1 MVYYIRLE
9 KNRCLDKN
17 FDQKLMLSPQINLK
31 HQMSISTQAVPKTTS
46 KYLPF
51 GTNLVSVAQF
61 VQKWEQFKEKLSK
74 WQMFVKKQFGYDDIY
89 FRACSV
95 DQIFVKKS
103 WKSHI
108 KKCINTIFQEL
119 FSEFNYLYYFL
130 SYAVM

>member
-1 MVYYIRLE
+1 
-9 KNRCLDKN
+9 
-17 FDQKLMLSPQINLK
+17 
-31 HQMSISTQAVPKTTS
+31 
-46 KYLPF
+46 
-51 GTNLVSVAQF
+51 
-61 VQKWEQFKEKLSK
+61 
-74 WQMFVKKQFGYDDIY
+74 MFVKKQFGYDDIY

-130 SYAVM
+130 SYAVMYCCIRKKTYCNSKNRKLLTVRTVYPCINVCKRIYISGKCNSDHPLEIREGFSRSRAKNTNPSH